1 MGWYLYLWNTFSRQN
16 RAFSTF
22 KLDWVTTLTTPMAP
36 CIAEHFQ
43 YLLNWQ
49 ILVKMNILYCF
60 KRCSVHF
67 WLVVVADNG
76 CDKAVFVGLN
86 KILMV
91 TMNRTC
97 HSWGCFP
104 KLAAF
109 LTISPHNTTFF
120 CASYHRNLSTIL
132 LSGCFFVANYP
143 CRSQLLTSYECSKQN
158 TKKRI
163 ARNAL
168 INDHPLYICVCISID
183 CISYE
188 YLYLGQAY
196 LCSIVHREEWLRSTK
211 RW

>member
-1 MGWYLYLWNTFSRQN
+1 MCAPLKRHQTTGENAKKCFQIKKSFFFFSNVTLFTAGQNRAQLSPRQFRTMGWSLYLWNTFSRQN

-22 KLDWVTTLTTPMAP
+22 KLDWVTTLTTLMAP

-97 HSWGCFP
+97 HSWGWFP
-104 KLAAF
+104 KLPAF
-109 LTISPHNTTFF
+109 LTPSPHNTTFF
-120 CASYHRNLSTIL
+120 CTKLIL
-132 LSGCFFVANYP
+132 CLISSKSVNYFALGLFF
-143 CRSQLLTSYECSKQN
+143 LLQITLVVPNC
-158 TKKRI
+158 
-163 ARNAL
+163 
-168 INDHPLYICVCISID
+168 
-183 CISYE
+183 
-188 YLYLGQAY
+188 
-196 LCSIVHREEWLRSTK
+196 
-211 RW
+211 